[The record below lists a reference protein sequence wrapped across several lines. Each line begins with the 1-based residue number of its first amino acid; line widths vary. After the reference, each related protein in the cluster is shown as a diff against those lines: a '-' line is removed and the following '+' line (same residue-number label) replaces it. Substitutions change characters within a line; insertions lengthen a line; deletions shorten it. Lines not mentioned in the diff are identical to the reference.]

1 VRSNRRYKSP
11 SKHKT
16 WLFSSSPA
24 PTMPVQ
30 RGFSLV
36 ANVECAADPERHE
49 EAGGRSDQEGGV
61 RGHPHHLLVRPSPG
75 MPRLVNV
82 QVAIMIHDRALPA
95 RRDLLPVEQTGSPS
109 LECPRS
115 PCWRTYNLASLKSE
129 SASLNLYGSGACW
142 SLVSSGWGCVCQ
154 QNA

>member
-1 VRSNRRYKSP
+1 MRSNRRYKSP

-75 MPRLVNV
+75 VCGDFTCEDWAPPMGQGRVYACL
-82 QVAIMIHDRALPA
+82 D
-95 RRDLLPVEQTGSPS
+95 S
-109 LECPRS
+109 LS
-115 PCWRTYNLASLKSE
+115 
-129 SASLNLYGSGACW
+129 
-142 SLVSSGWGCVCQ
+142 VVV
-154 QNA
+154 